1 MTDTDS
7 NAEHFRIE
15 FPCQYPIKIIGETI
29 GETDEAASSQIIAV
43 VCRHAPEVTAD
54 QISTRKSRNGNYQSI
69 RVDIIATGES
79 QLKALHKDL
88 MALASVRMVL

>member
-15 FPCQYPIKIIGETI
+15 FPCQYPIKIIGETD
-29 GETDEAASSQIIAV
+29 ETASSQIIEV
-43 VCRHAPEVTAD
+43 VCRHAPEVTPD
-54 QISTRKSRNGNYQSI
+54 QISTRESRNGNYQSI

-79 QLKALHKDL
+79 QLKALHGDL